1 MCLLNAESNLPSLTW
16 ISENC
21 FEFLQSRRYMKW
33 LCCVPLNPCLVCR
46 ILTYFRFRIS
56 VHLYPTE
63 RRAESLSLC
72 LSPGLFLSFP
82 QKNLSL
88 AAHFLCDS
96 FQAFQLW
103 LSLAVFLCL
112 AASRMLQQ
120 LQPKGLHFCSDRGL
134 RRVWVFFLSFLTLF
148 VFLLLLFNLHILEL
162 SCWTPLPPT
171 AVRHPPPNED
181 SQSKQETNNVR
192 RQISKCIQRNVLLQ
206 RQ

>member
-1 MCLLNAESNLPSLTW
+1 
-16 ISENC
+16 
-21 FEFLQSRRYMKW
+21 MKW

-82 QKNLSL
+82 QKNLSP

-96 FQAFQLW
+96 FQAFQLC

-162 SCWTPLPPT
+162 SCWTT
-171 AVRHPPPNED
+171 PPPNCCQNPPPHED
-181 SQSKQETNNVR
+181 SQSKQETMYKDKFQSVFR
-192 RQISKCIQRNVLLQ
+192 ETCYFKGSSQGPPGAHYCSW
-206 RQ
+206 